1 MSILRQEVAFFDK
14 NRTGELINRLSADS
28 AIVGRSITDNLSDGL
43 RAVAQAVAGVSM
55 MVSDC
60 LLKVQSGQLML
71 LIVLWNRH
79 VWNVVVRKISA
90 YRSLCLNL
98 KSVKLFSAVSLTFK
112 RSSVREKS
120 SQTCQKHFCQIP
132 EEGHTHFCSQQGTR
146 CDFSWQLLCSSSP
159 SFLCTRAASFLLHSW
174 SNNTWLLYIRFCKKG
189 FN

>member
-71 LIVLWNRH
+71 LIVL
-79 VWNVVVRKISA
+79 
-90 YRSLCLNL
+90 
-98 KSVKLFSAVSLTFK
+98 
-112 RSSVREKS
+112 
-120 SQTCQKHFCQIP
+120 
-132 EEGHTHFCSQQGTR
+132 
-146 CDFSWQLLCSSSP
+146 
-159 SFLCTRAASFLLHSW
+159 
-174 SNNTWLLYIRFCKKG
+174 
-189 FN
+189 